1 MKRRTRLIVI
11 GCAIAGTYPAAAQAA
26 SATPTAP
33 SAGVELGI
41 IKQAHLTMSEPSPTV
56 SASPRVQ
63 TPVRLVAATRQAVPP
78 PRVHAPVLRVTVK
91 PGDTLTAIG
100 ARTSRTWEQLASYN
114 HVPNPN
120 LIYPDQVLSIPPANY
135 VPVAVAAPAPAVTTV
150 AVTRWAPPATSGRY
164 ATYTSQTNGVA
175 HSNYVPRAASP
186 PPASSGSGVWGCI
199 AQHESGGNPA
209 TNTGNGYY
217 GMYQDTIGSW
227 QAAGGPPGLPSDYS
241 AAVQT
246 QVNQR
251 IQAQQGWGAW
261 PVTSGMCGA

>member
-26 SATPTAP
+26 SATPTAGMDFSIP
-33 SAGVELGI
+33 AGV
-41 IKQAHLTMSEPSPTV
+41 HLTVSEPPGPV
-56 SASPRVQ
+56 SASPQAR
-63 TPVRLVAATRQAVPP
+63 PKIRLVTATRTSAPA

-91 PGDTLTAIG
+91 PGDTLSAIG

-135 VPVAVAAPAPAVTTV
+135 VPVAVPTATAVAREWTQTRVASAP
-150 AVTRWAPPATSGRY
+150 RATSVSHTTYVAR
-164 ATYTSQTNGVA
+164 AT
-175 HSNYVPRAASP
+175 SP
-186 PPASSGSGVWGCI
+186 PPAPVATGSGVWACI
-199 AQHESGGNPA
+199 AAHESGGNPG

-217 GMYQDTIGSW
+217 GMYQDTQSSW
-227 QAAGGPPGLPSDYS
+227 VSGGGLAYAPSANLAS
-241 AAVQT
+241 ASAQLA
-246 QVNQR
+246 VNQR

-261 PVTSGMCGA
+261 PVTSRMCGA

>member
-26 SATPTAP
+26 SATPTA
-33 SAGVELGI
+33 GLEFGI
-41 IKQAHLTMSEPSPTV
+41 PQPAHLTVSGPPRAASEAPQLRTN
-56 SASPRVQ
+56 
-63 TPVRLVAATRQAVPP
+63 VRLVTAIRHSATA

-91 PGDTLTAIG
+91 PGDTLSGIG

-120 LIYPDQVLSIPPANY
+120 LIYPDQVISIPPANY
-135 VPVAVAAPAPAVTTV
+135 VPVALADPAPAVRTV
-150 AVTRWAPPATSGRY
+150 AFRTVAATATS
-164 ATYTSQTNGVA
+164 TYVPHAAVVAQTT
-175 HSNYVPRAASP
+175 YVPRATSP
-186 PPASSGSGVWGCI
+186 PPAPAVSGSGVWACI

-217 GMYQDTIGSW
+217 GMYQDTQSSW
-227 QAAGGPPGLPSDYS
+227 VSGGGLAYAPSANLAS
-241 AAVQT
+241 AAAQT
-246 QVNQR
+246 AVNAR

-261 PVTSGMCGA
+261 PVSSQACGV